1 MLLALLL
8 TQVVSLSEVSQVK
21 DLCAALR
28 EQASETDLDPAEI
41 VAARKAALARRDEAA
56 ARWYRV
62 EVPSKG
68 FSFGQY
74 RERDKQIELDG
85 DRPLKAVDNTLSL
98 DLEGVDDVAFH
109 ATPEQVSAW
118 SKAKKAGAL
127 KLVVVFRPNGDRCA
141 GSAAAEAWR
150 LGGKVRS
157 WEMVGEKGVVA
168 SADAEGDPVSGA
180 PKAVK
185 VEKVSVESDAGPA
198 DDDGRGRLSGAQ
210 HLLDKCVTG
219 APRGGSVLLAFSVQG
234 GRVHEPQVIMDSLH
248 DDKVTACVAHA
259 VNGAE
264 VGGNGRGSAAI
275 SLE

>member
-1 MLLALLL
+1 MARIAQVLIPMPLPEAFDYAEPEGMGLAAGDLVAVPLGPRLLRG
-8 TQVVSLSEVSQVK
+8 VVVGLR
-21 DLCAALR
+21 DAAG
-28 EQASETDLDPAEI
+28 
-41 VAARKAALARRDEAA
+41 VN
-56 ARWYRV
+56 
-62 EVPSKG
+62 
-68 FSFGQY
+68 
-74 RERDKQIELDG
+74 
-85 DRPLKAVDNTLSL
+85 RPLKAVDNTLSL

-127 KLVVVFRPNGDRCA
+127 KLVVVFKPNGDRCA

-157 WEMVGEKGVVA
+157 WEIVGEKGVVA

-180 PKAVK
+180 PKVVK

-198 DDDGRGRLSGAQ
+198 DDDGRSRLSGAQ

-219 APRGGSVLLAFSVQG
+219 ASRGGSVLLAFSVQG
-234 GRVHEPQVIMDSLH
+234 GRVHEPQVIMDSLR
-248 DDKVTACVAHA
+248 DEKVTACVAHA

-264 VGGNGRGSAAI
+264 VGGTGRGSAAI